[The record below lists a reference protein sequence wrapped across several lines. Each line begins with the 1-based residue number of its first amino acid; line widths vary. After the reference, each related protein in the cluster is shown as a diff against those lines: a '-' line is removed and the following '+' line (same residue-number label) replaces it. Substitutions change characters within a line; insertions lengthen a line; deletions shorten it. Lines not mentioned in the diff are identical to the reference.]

1 MPTVPLRP
9 VLSTVLR
16 TVAAVCAAVAA
27 LGACGSRHDAAQ
39 PGASLGACRVDG
51 IAREMRCGQ
60 IEVPENPDRPD
71 ARKLTIHF
79 TVAPASATHRADD
92 AIFVIAGGPGQ
103 SAQSVAG
110 MVLPL
115 FESLNARRDVV
126 FIDQRGTGASA
137 PLDCRTPHEAEP
149 LADAFDTDQTVA
161 RLHACRDKLSAQG
174 IDLAQYAT
182 WIAVG
187 DFDRVRATLGY
198 ASVDLWGASYG
209 TRAAL
214 EYARQFPSRVR
225 TLVLDG
231 VAPAA
236 MILPASFAQDTDAA
250 LDAWAQACAADA
262 HCRARTPDLRASV
275 DALLAR
281 AATQPEITVVDPL
294 DGRPNRVPLTREA
307 VIGLLRAPM
316 YVPAAG
322 AVLPYALAQAGNGDY
337 SALAATAAMLGGV
350 TQQGFS
356 EGMHFSVICAED
368 LPRADATVRAAIAST
383 RIGTTLLD
391 QYARICAGWPVRPV
405 PAAFYA
411 PPKIDAPV
419 LMLSGGIDPATPPR
433 HAQALMPGLPHAL
446 HVVAAHRGHGQSGQ
460 ACGPEL
466 IRQFIATASFADLN
480 TDCLTDAPMPSLF
493 APPGATA
500 PAVQEAQP
508 APAPVPTTKPTR

>member
-1 MPTVPLRP
+1 MATVPLR
-9 VLSTVLR
+9 TVLR
-16 TVAAVCAAVAA
+16 IVVAVGAAALV
-27 LGACGSRHDAAQ
+27 LGACGARHGSTEPSAN
-39 PGASLGACRVDG
+39 LGACRVDG
-51 IAREMRCGQ
+51 IARELRCGQ
-60 IEVPENPDRPD
+60 IEVPENPDRPEG
-71 ARKLTIHF
+71 RKIAIHF
-79 TVAPASATHRADD
+79 AVAPASAAHRADD

-137 PLDCRTPHEAEP
+137 PLDCRAPHEAESV
-149 LADAFDTDQTVA
+149 AEAFDPERNII
-161 RLHACRDKLSAQG
+161 RLHACRDKLTAQS

-187 DFDRVRATLGY
+187 DFDRVRAALGY
-198 ASVDLWGASYG
+198 ARVDLWGASYG

-225 TLVLDG
+225 SMVLDG

-236 MILPASFAQDTDAA
+236 MILPASFAQDTDTA

-262 HCRARTPDLRASV
+262 RCRTRTPDLHATV

-281 AATQPEITVVDPL
+281 AATRPEIAVADPA
-294 DGRPNRVPLTREA
+294 DGRSYRVPLTRDA
-307 VIGLLRAPM
+307 VIALLRAPM
-316 YVPAAG
+316 YVPSAG
-322 AVLPYALAQAGNGDY
+322 AVLPYALAQAGNGDF
-337 SALAATAAMLGGV
+337 SALAATAATLSGV

-368 LPRADATVRAAIAST
+368 LPRADATVRASIAAT
-383 RIGTTLLD
+383 RIGTDLLD
-391 QYARICAGWPVRPV
+391 QYAKICAGWPVRPV

-411 PPKIDAPV
+411 APKIEAPV

-446 HVVAAHRGHGQSGQ
+446 HVVAPHRGHGQSGQ
-460 ACGPEL
+460 ACAPEL
-466 IRQFIATASFADLN
+466 IRQFIASASLDGLN

-493 APPGATA
+493 SPPS
-500 PAVQEAQP
+500 AVPPQ
-508 APAPVPTTKPTR
+508 